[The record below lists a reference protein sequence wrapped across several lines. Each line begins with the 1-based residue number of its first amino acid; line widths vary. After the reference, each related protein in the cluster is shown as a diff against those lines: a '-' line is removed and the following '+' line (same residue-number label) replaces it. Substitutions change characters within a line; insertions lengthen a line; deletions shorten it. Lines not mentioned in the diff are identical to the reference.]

1 MSKADPISRHQD
13 INNSLLSE
21 GPFHEAHAQASSPA
35 DRSREM
41 ILPTIPRSQAPPGR
55 FPHVPLLFDFPLQVC
70 SRSYHQLQSSK
81 MIIKCNVKKQRVSEG
96 SSLCLSFSRV
106 SEGSS
111 LCLSFPRVSE
121 GSSLCLSLSPHK
133 RRLQPLPR
141 SPPA

>member
-1 MSKADPISRHQD
+1 MSKADPISRRQD

-96 SSLCLSFSRV
+96 SSLCLSFP
-106 SEGSS
+106 
-111 LCLSFPRVSE
+111 PR
-121 GSSLCLSLSPHK
+121 K
-133 RRLQPLPR
+133 RRLQPLPEWHAMR
-141 SPPA
+141 HAWQRLNPSLTLAPRCLSSFSRP